1 MASQELA
8 GKISLITGSGRGIG
22 KAIAIKLA
30 DMGSRIAVNDLPG
43 SREAEETVREIN
55 SLRGEAILASGSVTE
70 ADQVKAMMRLV
81 IAKWGK
87 IDILVNNAGIVKND
101 LLLRTSEADWDS
113 LINTNLRGA
122 YLCSKHA
129 LPSMMAQDAGRI
141 INIAS
146 VAGLVGGMGR
156 VGYAASKGGLIAFTR
171 SLAAEVGSRNITV
184 NAIAP
189 GFIKTKMTEDLTQEA
204 RELVLSRTT
213 LRRLGETQDVAE
225 LAGFLAS
232 ARSGYITGQVISV
245 DGGIT

>member
-43 SREAEETVREIN
+43 SPEAEETVREIN

-129 LPSMMAQDAGRI
+129 LPSMMAQDSGRI

-146 VAGLVGGMGR
+146 VAGLIGGMGR

>member
-30 DMGSRIAVNDLPG
+30 DMGSRIAVNYLPG
-43 SREAEETVREIN
+43 CPEADETVREIN

-70 ADQVKAMMRLV
+70 ADQVKAMVRLV
-81 IAKWGK
+81 VAKWGK

-204 RELVLSRTT
+204 KELVLSRTT